1 MALQQILGNMLP
13 KEALASPIETETQPP
28 EK

>member
-1 MALQQILGNMLP
+1 MALQQILGKMLP
-13 KEALASPIETETQPP
+13 KEALVSPMETQLP